1 MKHKICIVGLG
12 YVGLPLYIEFAK
24 KFNVLGYDKNINRI
38 KNLRK
43 GYDSNNEHNEDLT
56 KTALN
61 FYDDINKISNCNTYI
76 VTVPTPINADKT
88 PDLTFLESVFLDL
101 GQIIKKD
108 DLVILESTVFPGCSE
123 EVCIPILEK
132 KSGLKLNIDF
142 YFGYSP
148 ERINPGDKV
157 NILSSIKKVTS
168 GSNKYSSKIVK
179 SLYKEIIKAG
189 VHSVSSLK
197 IAEASKILENTQR
210 DLNISLMNEFAFI
223 CDKLNI
229 CTNEVIEAAS
239 TKWNFQKFSPG
250 LVGGHC
256 IGVDPYYLTHK
267 AIQVGYKPDIILSG
281 RKVNEAVA
289 PFIID
294 KIVKKTLSQG
304 KVISNSK
311 ILILGATFKENC
323 GDFRNSKVL
332 DMYQGFKE
340 YFFTVDLFD
349 PLVDKEAYFNENRVK
364 ISNNLTLYDAIIIA
378 VPHKEF
384 LSINFKK
391 LMKDNETI
399 IFDVKGVF
407 KNPKYLQL

>member
-38 KNLRK
+38 INLRK

-61 FYDDINKISNCNTYI
+61 FYYDINEISNCNTYI

-132 KSGLKLNIDF
+132 KSKLKLNIDF

-179 SLYKEIIKAG
+179 SLYKEIINAG

-229 CTNEVIEAAS
+229 STNEVIEAAS

-294 KIVKKTLSQG
+294 KIVKKILSQG

-349 PLVDKEAYFNENRVK
+349 PLVDKKAYFNENRVK
-364 ISNNLTLYDAIIIA
+364 TSNNLTLYDAIIIA

-391 LMKDNETI
+391 LMKDNNTI